1 MTEIKWS
8 NKKREEAL
16 TAKAISRI
24 YPKGIEIN
32 TDANMRPRWKN
43 ALLPFL
49 LQLGRIVCGAI
60 LLMQ

>member
-1 MTEIKWS
+1 M
-8 NKKREEAL
+8 

-49 LQLGRIVCGAI
+49 LHLGRIVCGAI

>member
-1 MTEIKWS
+1 MTENKWS

-32 TDANMRPRWKN
+32 TDANMRPRWKTRFCRFFSIWG
-43 ALLPFL
+43 ALSVG
-49 LQLGRIVCGAI
+49 QYC
-60 LLMQ
+60 